1 MMNMI
6 RVVEHVDIAAPR
18 HEVFEIVTHC
28 ERRLQLSPLW
38 DAIRLTSVEATYPAV
53 GSRWLSGPTQGSA
66 PAYETVVTDCVAGQ
80 RFAYRTLADT
90 QASVVWTF
98 QDVAAGTRVIYQ
110 EDFFADEG
118 RAAAMERQ
126 VRQVVRD
133 WLLNIKRYS
142 ELRRNRFERLLRWLA
157 DRYYLSLRPD
167 QRNVIATI
175 LFIHFVGAIASVMA
189 IIAFGFTRLF

>member
-1 MMNMI
+1 MMSTI

-38 DAIRLTSVEATYPAV
+38 DAIRLTSVDATYPAV
-53 GSRWLSGPTQGSA
+53 GSRWLSGPAQESA
-66 PAYETVVTDCVAGQ
+66 PAYVTVVTDYLAGQ
-80 RFAYRTLADT
+80 RFAYRTLTDS
-90 QASVVWTF
+90 QATVVWTF
-98 QDVAAGTRVIYQ
+98 QDVAVGTRVIYQ
-110 EDFFADEG
+110 EDFLADEG
-118 RAAAMERQ
+118 RTVEMATQ
-126 VRQVVRD
+126 VRQVVRN
-133 WLLNIKRYS
+133 WLLNIKRYA

-167 QRNVIATI
+167 QRNVIAAI

-189 IIAFGFTRLF
+189 IVAFGFTRLF